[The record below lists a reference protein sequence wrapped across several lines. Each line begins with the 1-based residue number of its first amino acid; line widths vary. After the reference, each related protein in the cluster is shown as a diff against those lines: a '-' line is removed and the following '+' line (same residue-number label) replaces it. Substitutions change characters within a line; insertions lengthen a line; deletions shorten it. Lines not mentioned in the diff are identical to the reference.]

1 MDAVGKIQQA
11 RLEQLASQG
20 AGVLQY
26 VYDTPE
32 RTTDTAHA
40 LAMARDAFKRRNA
53 MPRSVNDRD
62 ARRKLLEE
70 DETLRL
76 FARTHPRIFEM
87 VTDVAQGPRNFE
99 VLQELG
105 AVRSQVEGGK
115 SESEANVHVSSILM
129 DRCRTDAPVAENRQ
143 DGVEGDKA
151 TGKGDAAEHCTKECS
166 VESRSSTPAR

>member
-1 MDAVGKIQQA
+1 MDVAGKIQQA
-11 RLEQLASQG
+11 RLERLASEG

-53 MPRSVNDRD
+53 MPGSVCDRD
-62 ARRKLLEE
+62 ARRKLVEE
-70 DETLRL
+70 DETLHL

-87 VTDVAQGPRNFE
+87 VTDRAQGARHFE

-115 SESEANVHVSSILM
+115 SETEANVHVCSILM
-129 DRCRTDAPVAENRQ
+129 DRCRTDAPPDETRQ
-143 DGVEGDKA
+143 DG
-151 TGKGDAAEHCTKECS
+151 GK
-166 VESRSSTPAR
+166 